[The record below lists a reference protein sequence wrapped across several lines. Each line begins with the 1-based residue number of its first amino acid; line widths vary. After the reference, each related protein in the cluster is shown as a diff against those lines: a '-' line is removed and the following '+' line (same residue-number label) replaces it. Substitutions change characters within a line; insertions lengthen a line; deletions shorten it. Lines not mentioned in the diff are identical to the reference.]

1 MMDFFMRYM
10 VLSVGLL
17 ASLAQA
23 SPDMQTVNGFLIDR
37 TEVSIAE
44 FQRFAKETGFVSQAE
59 QAGGGEVYG
68 WGWEQKAGWTWKTP
82 FGVQSSDQLPAVHLT
97 YDEAESYCRWR
108 GARLPTED
116 EWREA
121 AYIERRQDADTQF
134 VNGKQYPY
142 PKGDTPEGAN
152 CLSECGYRP
161 PVSYSKVLD
170 RGIGPAPVGSTKQ
183 GVNGL
188 YDMGANVWE
197 WVNSGEGDQK
207 VTAGG
212 SWWYEAFRMHR
223 NDRATKPRGT
233 AVVYIGFRCAKDI
246 D

>member
-1 MMDFFMRYM
+1 MESFMRF
-10 VLSVGLL
+10 VALSIGLIS
-17 ASLAQA
+17 ASVQA
-23 SPDMQTVNGFLIDR
+23 SSKMQLINGFMIDR
-37 TEVSIAE
+37 TEVSIAD
-44 FQRFAKETGFVSQAE
+44 FQRFATDTGFVSQAE
-59 QAGGGEVYG
+59 HAGGGEVYG
-68 WGWEQKAGWTWKTP
+68 WGWEQKAGWIWKTP

-97 YDEAESYCRWR
+97 YDEADSYCRWR

-121 AYIERRQDADTQF
+121 AYTERRSDPGPEF
-134 VNGKQYPY
+134 VTGKQYSY
-142 PKGDTPEGAN
+142 PTGDTSEGAN

-161 PVSYSKVLD
+161 PVSYSSLLN

-233 AVVYIGFRCAKDI
+233 AVVYIGFRCAQDI
-246 D
+246 N

>member
-1 MMDFFMRYM
+1 MMESFMRFAA
-10 VLSVGLL
+10 LSLGLL
-17 ASLAQA
+17 SATVLAS
-23 SPDMQTVNGFLIDR
+23 SDMQPINGFLIDR
-37 TEVSIAE
+37 TEVSIAK
-44 FQRFAKETGFVSQAE
+44 FQRYATETGFVSQAE
-59 QAGGGEVYG
+59 RAGGGEVYG
-68 WGWEQKAGWTWKTP
+68 SGWEQKADWIWKTP
-82 FGVQSSDQLPAVHLT
+82 FGMKSNDQLPAVHLT
-97 YDEAESYCRWR
+97 YDEAGSYCRWR
-108 GARLPTED
+108 GARLPTEA

-121 AYIERRQDADTQF
+121 AYVERRQEPGSGF
-134 VNGKQYPY
+134 VSGKQYPY
-142 PKGDTPEGAN
+142 PTGDSPEGAN

-197 WVNSGEGDQK
+197 WVNSGEGEQK

-212 SWWYEAFRMHR
+212 SWWYDAFRMHR

-233 AVVYIGFRCAKDI
+233 AVVYIGFRCAQDMN
-246 D
+246 